1 MLPNIPPVVPVPVP
15 APVPKVFEGGGPAGV
30 VEGPPNENVGADVAG
45 AGVVEPEDAEEVLP
59 NSDGA
64 DVDGVEVVEVW
75 PRLKRDFGAP
85 GVPTGAVDASFET
98 SDGLL
103 KP

>member
-45 AGVVEPEDAEEVLP
+45 AGVVEPEDAEEALP
-59 NSDGA
+59 NI
-64 DVDGVEVVEVW
+64 E
-75 PRLKRDFGAP
+75 PGAP
-85 GVPTGAVDASFET
+85 PVDAPNSPEV
-98 SDGLL
+98 
-103 KP
+103 